1 MNPMNTPLAKAA
13 HRIARML
20 GSHYDYL
27 SIICDKEKVL
37 VAASLN
43 SEWAALEIYRRDDG
57 SSYCYLRTYRRE
69 ADRTTNVRHLLQA
82 GDIAQLETAVRE
94 LLDKR
99 KAA

>member
-43 SEWAALEIYRRDDG
+43 SEWAALEIYRRNDG
-57 SSYCYLRTYRRE
+57 SSHCYLRTYRRE
-69 ADRTTNVRHLLQA
+69 AERTTNVRHQA
-82 GDIAQLETAVRE
+82 GNIAQLETAVRG
-94 LLDKR
+94 LLNKR